1 MRYRADID
9 GLRTVAVMLV
19 LVFHFDLF
27 AIGKAGFIGVDVF
40 FVISGFLIT
49 AIIRSDLETGRFHF
63 GDFLYRRIRRLYPAL
78 MATLF
83 LTLAAGWF
91 LFLPHRFEELA
102 AQTLWSLLYVVN
114 FYFWQ
119 NVNYFGLQAGSVPL
133 LHMWSLAVEEQF
145 YFFFPLACLLIWR
158 WVPRLLLPA
167 VLLGLL
173 VSFALGFYFTP
184 SKPEFSFYLLPTRA
198 WELMMGSALA
208 LVVHGRDLRG
218 GWLQVMGPMGL
229 LLVAASVVFYGPL
242 TQVPGWFA
250 LLPTLG
256 AVALILGGFASHA
269 PVTRLMASG
278 PMVWI
283 GKISYP
289 LYLVHW
295 PIRIFLQE
303 HTLEFTLG
311 WRFLGFIA
319 SFVVASGVYYLVETP
334 IRRGRVLAGR
344 WLYVGVVVGL
354 SLATISAS
362 ALIVRNHGAAGRFEP
377 EVAELLEL
385 RTDTAKP
392 FQQCDQMAG
401 SIIGLCGLGDDT
413 AQREVLVFGDSH
425 ALALSGAIDIW
436 LSGEGRGG
444 ALLFAH
450 ECMPV
455 LGAGRDRCRRSVEN
469 VIDLAERS
477 PEVAE
482 VVLVSIWRQALP
494 EGGKPFDGLWV
505 PEDEVADVF
514 ASHLSETVR
523 RLQAAGKRVTI
534 VEPLF
539 AAARNVPETLAANIA
554 FDRDWPIDISLDEH
568 RATFA
573 TVSAAFDS
581 LDNVRRV
588 SLIEPFCEDGICHA
602 VADGV
607 PLFTDNNHL
616 AFGQSKRFADL
627 LRE

>member
-27 AIGKAGFIGVDVF
+27 AVGKAGFIGVDVF

-78 MATLF
+78 MTTLF

-145 YFFFPLACLLIWR
+145 YFFFPLVCLLIWR
-158 WVPRLLLPA
+158 WAPRLLLPA

-173 VSFALGFYFTP
+173 TSFALGFFFTP
-184 SKPEFSFYLLPTRA
+184 LKPELSFYLLPTRA

-208 LVVHGRDLRG
+208 LVVHGRDVRG

-229 LLVAASVVFYGPL
+229 LLVAASVVLYGPL

-269 PVTRLMASG
+269 PVTRLMASR
-278 PMVWI
+278 PMVWV

-295 PIRIFLQE
+295 PIRIFLLE

-311 WRFLGFIA
+311 WRFFGFIA

-334 IRRGRVLAGR
+334 IRRGSVLAER

-354 SLATISAS
+354 SVAAISVS
-362 ALIVRNHGAAGRFEP
+362 ALIVRNDGVTGRFAP
-377 EVAELLEL
+377 EVAEVLEF

-392 FQQCDQMAG
+392 FQQCDRMAG
-401 SIIGLCGLGDDT
+401 SIAELCGLGDDT
-413 AQREVLVFGDSH
+413 ARREVLVVGDSH
-425 ALALSGAIDIW
+425 ALALSGAMDIW
-436 LSGEGRGG
+436 LSDEGRGG
-444 ALLFAH
+444 ALFYAH
-450 ECMPV
+450 RCMPV
-455 LGAGRDRCRRSVEN
+455 LGAGRDPCQRLVEN
-469 VIDLAERS
+469 VLDLIKRS
-477 PEVAE
+477 PEVTE
-482 VVLVSIWRQALP
+482 VVMVSIWRQALP
-494 EGGKPFDGLWV
+494 EGGKPFDGLRV
-505 PEDEVADVF
+505 PEDEVAEVF
-514 ASHLSETVR
+514 TSHLSETVR

-534 VEPLF
+534 IEPLF
-539 AAARNVPETLAANIA
+539 AAARRVPETLAANIA
-554 FDRDWPIDISLDEH
+554 FDRDWPIDISLAEH

-581 LDNVRRV
+581 LDNVRLV
-588 SLIEPFCEDGICHA
+588 SLIEPFCKDGTCHA
-602 VADGV
+602 VVDGI
-607 PLFTDNNHL
+607 PLFTDGNHL
-616 AFGQSKRFADL
+616 AFAQSARFANL
-627 LRE
+627 LKE